1 MTLPTQ
7 EGLVAAEE
15 IQGAEFEAEVEGEA
29 EELAPEEV
37 GAEDVTTELAP
48 DTTEDDA
55 PDWQGQFEAAQGTIE
70 KLQGNIGTL
79 KSTHDRSTYQMQQEF
94 ERREE
99 VTSDRLAEL
108 EVRDMDD
115 DQKVIFLQNRE
126 LEKLDRRDGKL
137 DEREWNLQQRE
148 SMLAWDDYFLNRV
161 GIDPKN
167 LRRDV
172 GFEDFHSSGWQGIEL
187 LVTDLR
193 TRNTQLEAFITE
205 SKLQIPG
212 APKVVKTAVGKKPP
226 KVQTKV
232 PGSPPGKKRMADL
245 KDGEREEHYA
255 AFEAGEIAEKDMPV

>member
-1 MTLPTQ
+1 MTLPNP

-15 IQGAEFEAEVEGEA
+15 IQGAEFEAEVVA
-29 EELAPEEV
+29 EELAPEDVVAEPSTEEPALDTEV
-37 GAEDVTTELAP
+37 V
-48 DTTEDDA
+48 DA
-55 PDWQGQFEAAQGTIE
+55 PDWQGQFEQAQGTIE
-70 KLQGNIGTL
+70 TLQGNIGSL
-79 KSTHDRSTYQMQQEF
+79 KSTHDRSMFQMQQEF

-99 VTSDRLAEL
+99 VTGDRLAEL

-115 DQKVIFLQNRE
+115 DQKAIFLQNRE
-126 LEKLDRRDGKL
+126 LEKLERHSGKL

-161 GIDPKN
+161 GVDPTALK
-167 LRRDV
+167 RDA
-172 GFEDFHSSGWQGIEL
+172 GFDGFHASGWQGIEL

-193 TRNTQLEAFITE
+193 TRNEQLETFITE

-212 APKVVKTAVGKKPP
+212 APKAVIPAVGKKPP

-245 KDGEREEHYA
+245 PGGEREELYA
-255 AFEAGEIAEKDMPV
+255 AFEAGEIEEKDMPV